1 MWKRESIL
9 GYIHTSCSHSQPSQR
24 FFRFNYKLA
33 SIPSPFF
40 TNSALQLPI
49 FSSMHSLL
57 CLLFLAS
64 SFLFPVSQVFTI
76 SPYLHI
82 SADLAVV
89 ASCHGN
95 GRVQIPMR
103 LWGFGVV
110 LKLVTLDCFTI
121 PIKFT
126 PRFPDPP
133 PLEFHLKIPADV
145 SVVCSSRIKSLKPSQ
160 KKHLCCK
167 RVSM

>member
-1 MWKRESIL
+1 MKTREHSGIYSHLMLSFTAFSTFFLVQLQISFYSFSIFYKL
-9 GYIHTSCSHSQPSQR
+9 RSTTTHLFLDAFSFVSSI
-24 FFRFNYKLA
+24 FRF
-33 SIPSPFF
+33 I
-40 TNSALQLPI
+40 I
-49 FSSMHSLL
+49 SL
-57 CLLFLAS
+57 S
-64 SFLFPVSQVFTI
+64 RSQVFTI